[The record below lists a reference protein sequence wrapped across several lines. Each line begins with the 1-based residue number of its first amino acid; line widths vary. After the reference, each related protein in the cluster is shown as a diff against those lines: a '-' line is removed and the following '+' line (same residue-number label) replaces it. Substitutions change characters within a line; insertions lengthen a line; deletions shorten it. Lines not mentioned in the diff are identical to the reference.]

1 MSSTAASE
9 FVMRCWGR
17 TLVITAVLS
26 LDLPVTEF
34 VELQRLPDEER
45 RVRLQLPASCVP
57 RMTAMKTGSRQADH
71 VVVEVRCQG
80 SATSIAVNTVEA
92 QLPLRSRQHV
102 APSYAADR

>member
-9 FVMRCWGR
+9 LAMRGLGR

-34 VELQRLPDEER
+34 VELQKLPDEER
-45 RVRLQLPASCVP
+45 RVRLELPASCVP
-57 RMTAMKTGSRQADH
+57 RMSAMKTGSRQADH

-80 SATSIAVNTVEA
+80 SAALVPVNRVEA
-92 QLPLRSRQHV
+92 LVPRR
-102 APSYAADR
+102 